1 MKRQLLTAAAVCALG
16 LPLTGCL
23 GNGYFDTRS
32 TGVSPDAPAGVPYVP
47 NGQTPPARFQ
57 AVPFTADA
65 LRTDTSD
72 APAAGE
78 QPATAE
84 SAAAFVADAETRLA
98 TLGEYAARIQ
108 WTRATNITF
117 DTMWLEAKVNAE
129 VTELQVQLANEAAR
143 FNDVQVPED
152 VRRKLNLLRLG
163 IVLPAPNRPGA
174 ADELAEITTR
184 LDSTYSTGKFEFEG
198 KTITLDDANVLIAES
213 RDPAETKAL
222 YEGWRTISPVMKPDY
237 ARMVEI
243 ANEGS
248 RELGFA
254 DTGAMWRAGYDME
267 PDAFATET
275 DRLWSQVRPFYE
287 NLHCYVRAR
296 LNAKYGDAVQP
307 ATGPIRADLL
317 GNMWSQQWGNI
328 YDVVAPTTGDASSY
342 DLTDLLTSA
351 GYDATKM
358 VQTGEGFY
366 KSLGLAPLPQTFWE
380 RSQIT
385 RPRDREVVCHASAWD
400 LDNADDVRIKMC
412 TQVNGDDFYTVHH
425 ELGHNYYQRAYK
437 DQPFLFKNG
446 ANDGFHEA
454 IGDFIG
460 LSALTP
466 TYLNQIGLLKTTP
479 GAEED
484 IPFLLKMAL
493 DKVAFLPF
501 GLMVDRWRWDVFSGK
516 TAPDQYNAAWTADM
530 LKYQGLVPPG
540 ARPADAFDPGAK
552 YHVPGNTPYTR
563 YFLAGIYQF
572 QFQRAACKQAGWTGP
587 LHRCSIYG
595 NEEVGKRFNAMLEMG
610 QSRPWPEAMQA
621 FTGETGNDASAILDY
636 FAPLNAWLV
645 EQNRGKPCGWD
656 GEAAPTRT

>member
-1 MKRQLLTAAAVCALG
+1 MKRSLMTASAVCALAFG
-16 LPLTGCL
+16 LAAC
-23 GNGYFDTRS
+23 
-32 TGVSPDAPAGVPYVP
+32 AGM
-47 NGQTPPARFQ
+47 GMAEG
-57 AVPFTADA
+57 ATA
-65 LRTDTSD
+65 
-72 APAAGE
+72 APAADAAG
-78 QPATAE
+78 QPADARARFPATAE
-84 SAAAFVADAETRLA
+84 GAAAFVSDAETRLA
-98 TLGEYAARIQ
+98 DLSEEAARIQ
-108 WTRATNITF
+108 WTRATNITH
-117 DTMWLEAKVNAE
+117 DTMWLESRINAQY
-129 VTELQVQLANEAAR
+129 TELQVELANGAAA
-143 FNDVQVPED
+143 FNDVQVPAD

-174 ADELAEITTR
+174 AAELAELTTR
-184 LDSTYSTGKFEFEG
+184 LDSTYATGKFEYQG
-198 KTITLDDANVLIAES
+198 RQITLDEANILIAES
-213 RDPAETKAL
+213 RNPAETRAL
-222 YEGWRTISPVMKPDY
+222 YEGWRTVSPVMAADY

-267 PDAFATET
+267 PDAFAAET
-275 DRLWSQVRPFYE
+275 DRLWDQVKPFYE
-287 NLHCYVRAR
+287 NLHCYVRGR

-307 ATGPIRADLL
+307 DHGPIRADLL

-328 YDVVAPTTGDASSY
+328 YDVVAPTTGGESSY
-342 DLTDLLTSA
+342 DLTDLLVSQN
-351 GYDATKM
+351 YDATRM
-358 VQTGEGFY
+358 VRTGEGFY
-366 KSLGLAPLPQTFWE
+366 TSMGIAPLPQTFWE
-380 RSQIT
+380 RSMIT

-400 LDNADDVRIKMC
+400 LDNRDDIRIKMC

-425 ELGHNYYQRAYK
+425 ELGHNVYQRAYK

-466 TYLNQIGLLKTTP
+466 TYLNQIGLLETMP

-493 DKVAFLPF
+493 DKIAFLPF
-501 GLMVDRWRWDVFSGK
+501 GLMVDRWRWDVFSGA
-516 TAPDQYNAAWTADM
+516 TPPEAYNTAWTADM

-540 ARPADAFDPGAK
+540 PRPANAFDPGAK

-563 YFLAGIYQF
+563 YFLAHIYQF
-572 QFQRAACKQAGWTGP
+572 QFHRAACKQAGWTGP

-595 NEEVGKRFNAMLEMG
+595 NEEVGRRFNAMMEMG

-621 FTGETGNDASAILDY
+621 FTGETANDASAVADY
-636 FAPLNAWLV
+636 FAPLNAWLT
-645 EQNRGKPCGWD
+645 EQNRGRQCGWS
-656 GEAAPTRT
+656 EA

>member
-1 MKRQLLTAAAVCALG
+1 MKRHLLSAAAVCALG
-16 LPLTGCL
+16 LAACATTAG
-23 GNGYFDTRS
+23 S
-32 TGVSPDAPAGVPYVP
+32 TTAP
-47 NGQTPPARFQ
+47 TPPVQ
-57 AVPFTADA
+57 A
-65 LRTDTSD
+65 
-72 APAAGE
+72 AATPH
-78 QPATAE
+78 PATAE
-84 SAAAFVADAETRLA
+84 GASAFVAEAETKLA
-98 TLGEYAARIQ
+98 ELSEYAARIQ

-117 DTMWLEAKVNAE
+117 DTMWLEAKVNAQM
-129 VTELQVQLANEAAR
+129 TELQVQLANEAAR
-143 FNDVQVPED
+143 FNDVRAADD

-174 ADELAEITTR
+174 AEELAEITTR

-198 KTITLDDANVLIAES
+198 KPITLDEANILIAES
-213 RDPAETKAL
+213 RDPAQTKAL
-222 YEGWRTISPVMKPDY
+222 YEGWRTISPVMKTDY

-267 PDAFATET
+267 PDAFAAET
-275 DRLWSQVRPFYE
+275 DRLWGQVKPFYE
-287 NLHCYVRAR
+287 NLHCYVRAQ

-328 YDVVAPTTGDASSY
+328 YDVVAPKTGGASSY
-342 DLTDLLTSA
+342 DLTNLLTTA
-351 GYDATKM
+351 QYDATKM
-358 VQTGEGFY
+358 VKTGEGFY
-366 KSLGLAPLPQTFWE
+366 TSLGIAPLPQTFWE

-400 LDNADDVRIKMC
+400 LDNLEDVRIKMC

-425 ELGHNYYQRAYK
+425 ELGHNVYQRAYK

-454 IGDFIG
+454 IGDFVG

-466 TYLNQIGLLKTTP
+466 TYLNQIGLLQTVP
-479 GAEED
+479 GEDED

-516 TAPDQYNAAWTADM
+516 TSPEQYNAAWSADM

-540 ARPADAFDPGAK
+540 PRPADAFDPGAK

-563 YFLAGIYQF
+563 YFLAHIYQF

-595 NEEVGKRFNAMLEMG
+595 NTEVGQRFNAMMEMG

-621 FTGETGNDASAILDY
+621 FTGETTNDASAILDY
-636 FAPLNAWLV
+636 FAPLNAWLT
-645 EQNRGKPCGWD
+645 EQNRGKPCGWS
-656 GEAAPTRT
+656 GEAPSRT